1 MLAHQYIEQ
10 LDDEIRAAIF
20 GNVGTVIS
28 FKVGAEDARYL
39 AREFYPIFEE
49 ADIINLPN
57 YHIYLKLMID
67 GVTSRPFSAIT
78 LPPPDKERPYRK
90 KIIEA
95 SRGKYGKSRKEVE
108 DEILFGRGHVT
119 GKKEIFKVSLFS

>member
-39 AREFYPIFEE
+39 AREFYPIIEE

-67 GVTSRPFSAIT
+67 GVTSKPFSAVT
-78 LPPPDKERPYRK
+78 LPPPKKDKSYKK
-90 KIIEA
+90 KIVEA
-95 SRGKYGKSRKEVE
+95 SRDKYGRPRKDTER
-108 DEILFGRGHVT
+108 EILFRGHPEP
-119 GKKEIFKVSLFS
+119 KKQIEQGNLFL